1 MSLGKRGNN
10 VPRTKC
16 HKLGPAGGTNSKLSR
31 RKYPALCNTDSIQ
44 FESAASMD
52 YISVAVYRNHFSN
65 CEKY

>member
-16 HKLGPAGGTNSKLSR
+16 HKLGPAGGTDSKLSR
-31 RKYPALCNTDSIQ
+31 WKYPALCNTDSIQ
-44 FESAASMD
+44 FESASMD

-65 CEKY
+65 SERY